1 MGGTPAMEPSK
12 ARRWEEQGYGD
23 HRSGD
28 RRDSLGKPEAERRP
42 ERREKLDR
50 YHGDDLGLGN
60 TMVRSR
66 ERASAGHG
74 ARHGRPRDERPSWR
88 GPQRGARAVSRGD
101 EREKKGGRSALVEL
115 RRQPQ
120 AAVRRG

>member
-1 MGGTPAMEPSK
+1 
-12 ARRWEEQGYGD
+12 
-23 HRSGD
+23 
-28 RRDSLGKPEAERRP
+28 
-42 ERREKLDR
+42 
-50 YHGDDLGLGN
+50 
-60 TMVRSR
+60 VRSR

-101 EREKKGGRSALVEL
+101 EREKGGRSALVEL